1 MAKDSKKEALA
12 EYKKARRA
20 LTSYK
25 PKHEDAKFRRLN
37 SAVIKAEK
45 NVPWWRR

>member
-1 MAKDSKKEALA
+1 MAKDSKQAIA
-12 EYKKARRA
+12 DYRKARRA

-37 SAVIKAEK
+37 HAVIEAEK
-45 NVPWWRR
+45 AVPWWRR